1 MRKPRRTPLVLG
13 HVLAAALLTL
23 TACGGS
29 EDDASSS
36 DSSSEG
42 GSSATDAGDI
52 PEVVAEVNGEEI
64 SKERFVAAYEGQL
77 QQSQASGQT
86 PDVEAVREQTAN
98 ALVDAELLRQEA
110 EARDLTVTPQQV
122 QAELADLAEQ
132 NQVASVREF
141 VDAVEEQGLSEADV
155 RSQVGTQLQIEAL
168 VDDEEGPFEPTEQEL
183 RATYQQA
190 KQQQETLNSQLG
202 EGSEQAQE
210 VPPFAQVRRQLVEQT
225 VANEQA
231 QVAQTLA
238 QALRED
244 ADIQINV

>member
-1 MRKPRRTPLVLG
+1 MRRTRRTTLALG
-13 HVLAAALLTL
+13 HVLAATLLVL
-23 TACGGS
+23 TACGGGDGEDS
-29 EDDASSS
+29 SDDASS
-36 DSSSEG
+36 DE
-42 GSSATDAGDI
+42 SSATDGGDI

-110 EARDLTVTPQQV
+110 ESRDITVTPQEV

-141 VDAVEEQGLSEADV
+141 IDAVEEQGLSEDDV
-155 RSQVGTQLQIEAL
+155 RSQVGTQLQIEGL
-168 VDDEEGPFEPTEQEL
+168 VVDEEGPFEPTEQEL

-202 EGSEQAQE
+202 EDSGQTQE

-238 QALRED
+238 QTLRED

>member
-1 MRKPRRTPLVLG
+1 MRRTRRTTLALG
-13 HVLAAALLTL
+13 HVLAATLLTL
-23 TACGGS
+23 TACGGG
-29 EDDASSS
+29 DDESASSS
-36 DSSSEG
+36 DEASASE
-42 GSSATDAGDI
+42 SDAGDI

-64 SKERFVAAYEGQL
+64 TKERFVAAYEGQL

-110 EARDLTVTPQQV
+110 ESRDITVTPQEV

-155 RSQVGTQLQIEAL
+155 RSQVGTQLQIEGL
-168 VDDEEGPFEPTEQEL
+168 VVDEEGPFEPTEQEL

-202 EGSEQAQE
+202 EDSGQAQE